1 MFYVALANRPFK
13 LMLYLVSPIIV
24 LTLCNSS
31 HFEKEISHTLS
42 TAKIKKCKLT
52 MLYFYLPSVNSPVR
66 NYFSRHVY
74 FIIFK
79 ICAFISLKLSCFD
92 ILGKFHFPI
101 IFL

>member
-42 TAKIKKCKLT
+42 TAKIKK
-52 MLYFYLPSVNSPVR
+52 M
-66 NYFSRHVY
+66 
-74 FIIFK
+74 
-79 ICAFISLKLSCFD
+79 
-92 ILGKFHFPI
+92 
-101 IFL
+101 